1 MADIETWESNQ
12 RNYRVASLTDS
23 DLDKLLLEKDAA
35 NTRKKH
41 HFPLTCPGWIRQVFS
56 QCSSND
62 TNRVFMLFSSFL
74 KMCSLKRHMTKQ
86 LLHSPW
92 WTSLSRVDKS

>member
-1 MADIETWESNQ
+1 MADIETREINQ
-12 RNYRVASLTDS
+12 RNDRFASLTDS

-35 NTRKKH
+35 NIRKKH

-62 TNRVFMLFSSFL
+62 TNRVFMLLTFCCFL
-74 KMCSLKRHMTKQ
+74 LF
-86 LLHSPW
+86 
-92 WTSLSRVDKS
+92 